1 MFVKTIH
8 TMVASSEVWGWVW
21 HCPYPVTTSLEYLQ
35 NLVAAIPRES
45 ALPEEIQREQK
56 R

>member
-21 HCPYPVTTSLEYLQ
+21 HCPYPVTASLEYFQ
-35 NLVAAIPRES
+35 NLVAAFPRES
-45 ALPEEIQREQK
+45 ALSEEIQREQK